1 MSQIFNQ
8 SRRPRANTL
17 PLALAA
23 IAAGCAGTMP
33 LVPPL
38 QAAEPT
44 AGGGA
49 PAPLRAVFD
58 PPVELT
64 DQDGKPIVTKLGA
77 GHPVIHDWNGDGRMD
92 LILGS
97 KAGMFTMLGQALLI
111 ENVGTRSEPR
121 FRWPGALPVQVGE
134 EGKCFSVGCGCNTGG
149 SYEIQPL
156 DWNGDGYFDL
166 LVNSRSRA
174 SLGAFLLLNNG
185 KSRTEPRFERDRKL
199 YSFAGHGHGSGGGDW
214 NGDGIPDYCHHVNA
228 GGWEVFLG
236 SVGPGKTLRFALK
249 PAIRSADY
257 RMIGQQ
263 GVTEA
268 RAGGTPART
277 ADGESQDV
285 AAVVPP
291 AGQRWFDNMVYA
303 WNFSGEPQ
311 DLAKPK
317 RLATFECERCRYPI
331 EVDFATPVTEL
342 VASLD
347 DANNTRSLI
356 NRYRIDHRAKTVECI
371 ETLAVCPANYAR
383 LSVGD
388 LNQDGCMDV
397 VYSGGV
403 GGGQEPN
410 TRIWVLYGKVKNV
423 REMSAGAQS
432 TSADGAAGTPRP
444 TSDAAPQ
451 LPMPGANPSDG
462 TAVTA
467 DVRQLF
473 TAPVALTD
481 TTGNPLL
488 TRRSTGHPVIC
499 DWNGDGLNDLI
510 IGSYSGMKTK
520 DSEIIFLENKG
531 TPAQPAF
538 TWPPNQVMT
547 HIAMP
552 GATGPEP
559 YRLSVNHPG
568 TTTLELHP
576 CDQNGDG
583 VMDLVV
589 NSGKHRGLDVFVLEG
604 KGGGSGVPTFGPWAR
619 FQNITKGEPQCSG
632 GGDWNGDGVPD
643 YVHYVNTEGWQV
655 HPGQATGKSRLPRF
669 ATNAALSSASYR
681 LVGLDRWFDR
691 TPYAWPFS
699 GAQAKGAAL
708 PLASDCRDC
717 GRSLAWSATAAVTEI
732 VASMDVDSKPPKG
745 TVSRSRIVYCRL
757 DHTARTCTLLGSLA
771 ESDAAAVRLSIGDL
785 NHDGLMD
792 IVYTGGVSPSGDE
805 THVHVIYGKAKPG
818 P

>member
-1 MSQIFNQ
+1 MIGYRSPIID
-8 SRRPRANTL
+8 SRSPVNMNRIHFTL
-17 PLALAA
+17 SLLTVSL
-23 IAAGCAGTMP
+23 IATI
-33 LVPPL
+33 
-38 QAAEPT
+38 
-44 AGGGA
+44 A
-49 PAPLRAVFD
+49 PAAVFH

-77 GHPVIHDWNGDGRMD
+77 GHPVILDWNGDGKMD
-92 LILGS
+92 LILGC
-97 KAGMFTMLGQALLI
+97 KAGMMTMMAQALLL
-111 ENVGTRSEPR
+111 ENVGTREAPR
-121 FRWPGALPVQVGE
+121 FRWPTGRFVEVGAE
-134 EGKCFSVGCGCNTGG
+134 NKCFSVGCGCNTGG
-149 SYEIQPL
+149 TFECQPL

-166 LVNSRSRA
+166 IVNSRSRA
-174 SLGAFLLLNNG
+174 SLGAFLLLNTG

-199 YSFAGHGHGSGGGDW
+199 YAFAGHGHGSGGGDW

-249 PAIRSADY
+249 PAIRSTEY
-257 RMIGQQ
+257 RMIGPGA
-263 GVTEA
+263 GVVT
-268 RAGGTPART
+268 
-277 ADGESQDV
+277 S
-285 AAVVPP
+285 VP
-291 AGQRWFDNMVYA
+291 RWFDNMVYA
-303 WNFSGEPQ
+303 CNFSGG
-311 DLAKPK
+311 DTVLAKPE

-331 EVDFATPVTEL
+331 EVDFGTPVTEL

-356 NRYRIDHRAKTVECI
+356 NRYRIDHRAKTVEFI

-423 REMSAGAQS
+423 RESVISDQS
-432 TSADGAAGTPRP
+432 SVV
-444 TSDAAPQ
+444 SDQSSVVSDHRSPQ
-451 LPMPGANPSDG
+451 G
-462 TAVTA
+462 A

-473 TAPVALTD
+473 TEPVALTD
-481 TTGNPLL
+481 TVGKPLI

-499 DWNGDGLNDLI
+499 DWNGDRLNDLL
-510 IGSYSGMKTK
+510 IGCYSGMKTNA
-520 DSEIIFLENKG
+520 SEILFFENKG
-531 TPAQPAF
+531 TPAQPGF

-559 YRLSVNHPG
+559 YRLSVDHPG
-568 TTTLELHP
+568 TATLELHP

-655 HPGQATGKSRLPRF
+655 HPGALPRAAGETPAATVVGAGVPPAHLPRF

-699 GAQAKGAAL
+699 GAQTKGAAVS
-708 PLASDCRDC
+708 LASDCRDC
-717 GRSLAWSATAAVTEI
+717 GRSLTWSTAAAVTEI
-732 VASMDVDSKPPKG
+732 VASIDADPKPPKG

-757 DHTARTCTLLGSLA
+757 DHTERTCTLLGTLA

-785 NHDGLMD
+785 NHDGVMD
-792 IVYTGGVSPSGDE
+792 IVYTGGVSASGDE
-805 THVHVIYGKAKPG
+805 TQVVVIYGKAKKIQ
-818 P
+818 